1 VTEPAAKEPPPTLVE
16 RLTRNPWLLGGA
28 FVASALLGAALFAA
42 IQALVPGMSD
52 RARTEAI
59 VREYILA
66 HGEILP
72 EAMDRLDQ
80 RQIAERAKVMEQA
93 PRYIAAHRA
102 MIFDPY
108 EGALQGNPRGDITV
122 AAYLDYN
129 CGYCR
134 ASLPAIAELVAK
146 DSNVRI
152 VYREFPVLGP
162 DSVTAARWALAA
174 AEQGKF
180 IEFHKALYA
189 GRPDAAGIAKAA
201 GAAGLDTGLAK
212 RALAAPRVQA
222 EIEKN
227 LKVASQLGSGGA
239 TPFWVVGDKVIS
251 GLVDYERLAAAVAA
265 ARARK

>member
-1 VTEPAAKEPPPTLVE
+1 MLE
-16 RLTRNPWLLGGA
+16 RLAKNPWALGGA
-28 FVASALLGAALFAA
+28 FIASALLGAGLFAA
-42 IQALVPGMSD
+42 IQGIIPGIGD

-72 EAMDRLDQ
+72 EAMERLDQ
-80 RQIAERAKVMEQA
+80 RQAAERTKANRAKIVEPFPGAVM
-93 PRYIAAHRA
+93 
-102 MIFDPY
+102 
-108 EGALQGNPRGDITV
+108 GNPQGDVTV
-122 AAYLDYN
+122 AAWLDYN

-134 ASLPAIAELVAK
+134 ASLPAIAELLK
-146 DSNVRI
+146 RDPKVRV

-180 IEFHKALYA
+180 AEFHKALYA
-189 GRPDAAGIAKAA
+189 GRPDAAGLAKAA
-201 GAAGLDTGLAK
+201 DAAGVDVAQLRRTIGE
-212 RALAAPRVQA
+212 PRIQA

-227 LKVASQLGSGGA
+227 LKTAADLGSNGG
-239 TPFWVVGDKVIS
+239 TPFWVVGDKVIA
-251 GLVDYERLAAAVAA
+251 GLVNYEQLAAAVAL